1 MPHAMPELLAQQ
13 TQRINAGE
21 SANSSPTRTTPAG
34 PTAGGQPKAETAP
47 RDQVLALV
55 SQVFTR
61 LAALYPRTWESAFP
75 SDQVL
80 ALSKREMAMEL
91 ARWQALPTR
100 RVIERAMSEL
110 KREGNTWPPTI
121 PVLIK
126 LLAPTPED
134 FGMPAVAE
142 AWREVTDH
150 AHQPRQH
157 RWSHEAV
164 RMAGNATGWWELTHT
179 RTKSRIEAAERRFAK
194 HYQALVNRVM
204 AGETLTERQ
213 LLEHDGS
220 RSPAELAE
228 RAGREEAQR
237 RAEAAGLK
245 QRMSGRE
252 GLAALRG
259 ALGGR

>member
-1 MPHAMPELLAQQ
+1 MPELLAQQ
-13 TQRINAGE
+13 TQRLAAGE
-21 SANSSPTRTTPAG
+21 CANSSPTRTTPAG
-34 PTAGGQPKAETAP
+34 PTAGGQAKAETTP
-47 RDQVLALV
+47 RPETLALV
-55 SQVFTR
+55 NQVFTR

-75 SDQVL
+75 SESVL

-91 ARWQALPTR
+91 ARWVALPTR
-100 RVIERAMSEL
+100 PVVERAMSDL

-121 PVLIK
+121 PVLIR

-142 AWREVTDH
+142 AWREVTAH
-150 AHQPRQH
+150 AHEPRRH

-164 RMAGNATGWWELTHT
+164 RMAGNAVGWWELTHVQP
-179 RTKSRIEAAERRFAK
+179 SRVERLERRFAK
-194 HYQALVNRVM
+194 EYQALVNRVM

-213 LLEHDGS
+213 LLEHDS
-220 RSPAELAE
+220 RRSPAELAE

-252 GLAALRG
+252 GIAALRG
-259 ALGGR
+259 VLGGK